1 MQKDEFALRSCQFGF
16 WQVIFPSYYP
26 FSKQMK
32 VLEVNGNIQKI
43 YPTTMT

>member
-16 WQVIFPSYYP
+16 WQVIFPYYP